1 MHDHANPNNYTFLY
15 LIIFFVV
22 RDLVFLRNK
31 RTNSDLERNH
41 YGEGLLQTNVERSWS
56 GNLVTHNNNKDVEI
70 MKGGRMTTVSRKKL
84 QISSMR
90 CTTRY
95 LLYYKT
101 SVDHPRKLPGY
112 DYGSCESE

>member
-1 MHDHANPNNYTFLY
+1 MSLNCLSCQ
-15 LIIFFVV
+15 
-22 RDLVFLRNK
+22 VFQ

-84 QISSMR
+84 QAPYMAIDLLGYGAIISSMR